1 MERRGPS
8 TSQFCC
14 NTGFEIMNL
23 FQCNWSQHGF
33 HIYLFVILS
42 LETWWTQKTVT
53 TWNKLCRNT
62 QTHTHTLNIYQLPQ
76 FSTCV
81 TIHSYLHL
89 MWQLSLWF
97 QKTLLPSL
105 HNNTITYKPQFLWY
119 ALLQANLRIFFK
131 VYTIFIVVFKH

>member
-97 QKTLLPSL
+97 QRTLLPSL
-105 HNNTITYKPQFLWY
+105 HNNIQATIPLIRPSTSKLKD
-119 ALLQANLRIFFK
+119 FFQSI
-131 VYTIFIVVFKH
+131 YHIYCSI